1 MKHGHRSM
9 ALLLAAILAAA
20 APLPS
25 RANEGGGRPRFE
37 EPAPVRTD
45 RQGGPGLL
53 DRLFSPRTRVDE
65 STRQPASPA
74 ARQESK
80 PPAARH
86 ARPARRAAQPAFI
99 PRESA
104 PGGAPP
110 DGETRFEPDQ
120 VIVRFQL
127 NAPQARMD
135 ALVARLN
142 LRHEAARTFR
152 LAGITAHRYTIV
164 SGQPVRAVIAALEAD
179 PVVVYAQPNYLYRLQ
194 QAPARAAAPQY
205 ALARLALDP
214 VRRNHDGRGVRIA
227 VLDSLVDRDH
237 PELEGAALSIVD
249 LTGTGEADA
258 HGTSVAGILAARG
271 TLEGVAPASDILAV
285 GVFRKDR
292 EGRPVS
298 DSWTIGRG
306 LDEAEARDA
315 AILNLSF
322 AGPRDPLLESAL
334 DGAARRGMVA
344 LAAAGNDGADSGPLF
359 PAAYEAAIAVTAIDE
374 ADRVYDRANHGDY
387 LELAAPGVD
396 ILALA
401 PGKRFGVV
409 SGTSM
414 ATAHV
419 SGLAAL
425 LMEARPGLTAERLRA
440 ILRETASDLGAPG
453 PDAVF
458 GAGRPDAGR
467 ALAAL
472 PPP

>member
-1 MKHGHRSM
+1 MLRGHRSM
-9 ALLLAAILAAA
+9 ALFLAAFLAALA

-25 RANEGGGRPRFE
+25 MANEGGRPRFV
-37 EPAPVRTD
+37 EPAPTRAE
-45 RQGGPGLL
+45 RQGGPGFL
-53 DRLFSPRTRVDE
+53 DRLLSRGSRE
-65 STRQPASPA
+65 EA
-74 ARQESK
+74 
-80 PPAARH
+80 
-86 ARPARRAAQPAFI
+86 ARPARNRPAVRPARKSPAPQPARRVPRPVFV

-110 DGETRFEPDQ
+110 DGEARFAPDQ
-120 VIVRFQL
+120 VIVRYQL
-127 NAPQARMD
+127 NAPQARMN

-194 QAPARAAAPQY
+194 QAQARAAAPQY
-205 ALARLALDP
+205 ALARLALEP
-214 VRRNHDGRGVRIA
+214 VRRDHDGRGIRIA

-237 PELEGAALSIVD
+237 PELAGAALTVVD

-285 GVFRKDR
+285 GVFWKDR

-306 LDEAEARDA
+306 LDEAGARDA
-315 AILNLSF
+315 SILNLSF
-322 AGPRDPLLESAL
+322 AGPRDPLLENGL
-334 DGAARRGMVA
+334 KGAERRGMVT
-344 LAAAGNDGADSGPLF
+344 LAAAGNDGPEAGPLF
-359 PAAYEAAIAVTAIDE
+359 PAAYESAIAVTAIDE
-374 ADRVYDRANHGDY
+374 ADRVYERANRGAY

-409 SGTSM
+409 SGTSL

-419 SGLAAL
+419 TGLAAL
-425 LMEARPGLTAERLRA
+425 LLQARPGLSAAHLRS

-472 PPP
+472 SPH